1 MTINPYQETITYMD
15 KTPSKKPTPP
25 SEIIKAL
32 REARQKQ
39 LASQGPMTLEAV
51 RQLQA
56 TMKPTR

>member
-1 MTINPYQETITYMD
+1 MD

-51 RQLQA
+51 RRNQA

>member
-1 MTINPYQETITYMD
+1 MD

-39 LASQGPMTLEAV
+39 LATQEPMTLEAL
-51 RQLQA
+51 RRNQA